1 MRDRTRAEAGL
12 VGENAA
18 GNAALHADEQ
28 TADGTARESLR
39 VKRADKNGSQ
49 HAGQTRNVQDNH
61 AKPQKHI
68 QKRHKRHELFAHT
81 ADALDAAQQHHGN
94 EHCA

>member
-12 VGENAA
+12 IGENAA

-39 VKRADKNGSQ
+39 VKRANND
-49 HAGQTRNVQDNH
+49 
-61 AKPQKHI
+61 
-68 QKRHKRHELFAHT
+68 
-81 ADALDAAQQHHGN
+81 
-94 EHCA
+94 